1 MFYIKIQLLDSFSF
15 VLRWAICAEL
25 YEIVC
30 EFATNNTLKD
40 FIVNLFFF
48 SEEEVSLYFWIQ
60 KGKVVHYLI
69 LGKLLQF
76 CRIKLN

>member
-48 SEEEVSLYFWIQ
+48 SEEEVFVLLDPE
-60 KGKVVHYLI
+60 GKSCALFNPGKAASI
-69 LGKLLQF
+69 L
-76 CRIKLN
+76 